1 MYNFAKRKVDAAF
14 TWLLII
20 PIWTWHKKKAFFRG
34 AILLSAVVAGFVL
47 VAPMNFAVREGDLSY
62 QLAKG
67 SLDGGRVQI
76 PLGPI
81 GWVNLK
87 THAVPINLKL
97 NLVVNR
103 NTLTT
108 GQDLPGRVRSG
119 TKTFTYDATNAFWW
133 FLGTRIA
140 LVAWIGICLGITVS
154 NGGRNWWNKRLARN
168 TFIGF
173 AGFLM
178 LAGSLI
184 GISYLT
190 LNRKNPQVE
199 YVGVAQDLRKGLAA
213 AMIIGKGYSLD
224 KNWLQNLIDG
234 ATIVSGQISEPS
246 IDTGVSILCASDFQ
260 GNAAGLKLIDG
271 IVQSKGNISAVI
283 LAGDIVQTGSYFDTY
298 LFRNSLTFDKTKIP
312 VWYVD
317 GNHEDQLSDEAL
329 RKDLG
334 FKRLDDQ
341 MVTVGNLTI
350 TGESDP
356 DGLDSG
362 LVPTDEELQNSSIDL
377 LWKWQNFATSPDV
390 VVVHELAQAK
400 DVIEVTKADNQPLT
414 VIYGHDHIAKHSTDG
429 SVNLIDSGTGGAWG
443 FEKIKENPS
452 TVYSFQILDFS
463 SGLNPKLTGVWT
475 LEFYG
480 LNNGTSVRYY
490 PIN

>member
-1 MYNFAKRKVDAAF
+1 MHSFAKRKADVAF

-20 PIWTWHKKKAFFRG
+20 TLWIVRKKKAFFRG
-34 AILLSAVVAGFVL
+34 AILLSAVIAGFVL
-47 VAPMNFAVREGDLSY
+47 VAPMNFAIREGDLSY

-67 SLDGGRVQI
+67 SFDGGRVQI

-87 THAVPINLKL
+87 THSIPIDLKL
-97 NLVVNR
+97 NLVVDR

-108 GQDLPGRVRSG
+108 GQDLPSRVRSG

-140 LVAWIGICLGITVS
+140 LVAWIGVCLGIIVS

-173 AGFLM
+173 AGFLV

-190 LNRKNPQVE
+190 LNRKNPEIE
-199 YVGVAQDLRKGLAA
+199 YVGVAQDLQKGLAA

-260 GNAAGLKLIDG
+260 GNAAGMKLVDG

-283 LAGDIVQTGSYFDTY
+283 LAGDIVQTGSYLDTY
-298 LFRNSLTFDKTKIP
+298 LFRNSLSFDKTKIP
-312 VWYVD
+312 VWYIG
-317 GNHEDQLSDEAL
+317 GNHEDLLSDEAL

-341 MVTVGNLTI
+341 IATVGNLTI

-377 LWKWQNFATSPDV
+377 LWKWQSFDTPPDI
-390 VVVHELAQAK
+390 VVVHQFAQAN
-400 DVIEVTKADNQPLT
+400 DVIEAAKAANQTLT
-414 VIYGHDHIAKHSTDG
+414 VIYGHDHLVGHSFDG
-429 SVNLIDSGTGGAWG
+429 SVNLIDCGTSGAWG
-443 FEKIKENPS
+443 FDKIKKDPS
-452 TVYSFQILDFS
+452 TAYTFQILDFS
-463 SGLNPKLTGVWT
+463 SGPSPKLTGIWT